1 MIEIKIRIAVPLWLV
16 GDCKSDSES
25 ISKWLSRKAF
35 LDDCL
40 EGVRGSQ
47 NPNLPSI
54 M

>member
-1 MIEIKIRIAVPLWLV
+1 MIEIKTRTAVSLWPV
-16 GDCKSDSES
+16 GDSKSDSEVF
-25 ISKWLSRKAF
+25 LSRKVF